1 MIEEFL
7 HWIVA
12 FVEAIGYPGIF
23 VMAALE
29 STFVPIPSEAT
40 LIPAGFL
47 VHQGKMDGLLVF
59 ILAITG
65 TMTGSLANYFIAK
78 SCGRFI
84 LIKYGRFFFINEEK
98 MEKVEGYFN
107 RHGPI
112 SIFLARLVFG
122 VRHFISFPAGLANMN
137 LVKFSLYTALGG
149 GLWTLLLL
157 ILGYELGDNQA
168 LVKSL
173 MPELKIGCI
182 VAVALIAAAYAWR
195 YKKKLARQTPV

>member
-1 MIEEFL
+1 MIENFL
-7 HWIVA
+7 HWLVQ
-12 FVEAIGYPGIF
+12 FVEAMGYPGVFI
-23 VMAALE
+23 MAALE

-47 VHQGKMDGLLVF
+47 VHQGKMDGILVF
-59 ILAITG
+59 VLAVTG
-65 TMTGSLANYFIAK
+65 TMTGSLLNYFIAK
-78 SCGRFI
+78 TCGRFV

-122 VRHFISFPAGLANMN
+122 VRHFISFPAGLANMD

-149 GLWTLLLL
+149 GLWTLLL
-157 ILGYELGDNQA
+157 ICIGYALGNNEA

-173 MPELKIGCI
+173 MPEIKVGTLGI
-182 VAVALIAAAYAWR
+182 AALIAVVYWWR
-195 YKKKLARQTPV
+195 NKKKITGQTT